1 METPLSSLSQLASNL
16 TSATTVSTTIDGS
29 PRAVSI
35 DTGGNMEPLAAVP
48 DAKLRLMC
56 SFGGHIM
63 PRPHDKALTYSSGET
78 RLVVIDRRA
87 SLASLRSRLSSML
100 LNGRSFTLKYQL
112 PSEDLD
118 SLVTITTDEDL
129 ENMIEEYDRA
139 TSSATA
145 AATQRIR
152 LFLFANMLETAATM
166 GSLLESA
173 KSETWFV
180 NALNQSGLLP
190 RGLSDSAAVNNTL
203 VNLDEAGEGEAEVQ
217 KQGANAGCVNNKQE
231 GYTTNGVISH
241 QEMHMSSMPDSPM
254 MEAAGGSSIGSS
266 SSSPSTAYLPPIR
279 VRVSEDQRMEQQFSQ
294 MSFSNVDGQRNQED
308 NAGLMANRPMMIPS
322 GMMTDFAMVYNN
334 NTPTDDGATVV
345 SAAMS
350 NGQFSPHDDR
360 SDTSVMAGYRKPPLP
375 MQPVA
380 IPQRGAGGY
389 GLTSP
394 DSVASDTSISSA
406 TSFSKPVYYQD
417 QAPTMLR
424 TPVTQPEITPVQTS
438 HNIPQHEPT
447 SAQTTSHVLSQ
458 PSTYTTMDQQHQVPV
473 QQPFLHQGVQY
484 IPHPSQYIP
493 VYPHQQQNYPVYV
506 MSVPQSQQYVP
517 AGTPPL
523 YPNSTP
529 TTTPRR
535 EVSQNVYRAPISQNP
550 QVQQQQQQPQLHY
563 MGYAGG
569 SQQTANANPNY
580 STGAY
585 EYTNPPNETVYYHA
599 QRLPTSN
606 AIPLASP
613 YQSMTPAAAAA
624 ALADMSKQMSLA
636 SDKEQQQHI
645 AASQPL

>member
-1 METPLSSLSQLASNL
+1 
-16 TSATTVSTTIDGS
+16 
-29 PRAVSI
+29 
-35 DTGGNMEPLAAVP
+35 
-48 DAKLRLMC
+48 
-56 SFGGHIM
+56 
-63 PRPHDKALTYSSGET
+63 
-78 RLVVIDRRA
+78 
-87 SLASLRSRLSSML
+87 
-100 LNGRSFTLKYQL
+100 
-112 PSEDLD
+112 
-118 SLVTITTDEDL
+118 
-129 ENMIEEYDRA
+129 MIEEYDRA

-145 AATQRIR
+145 TATQRIR

-217 KQGANAGCVNNKQE
+217 KPEADAGCVNNKQG
-231 GYTTNGVISH
+231 GYITNGVISH

-254 MEAAGGSSIGSS
+254 MEPAGGSSIGSS
-266 SSSPSTAYLPPIR
+266 SSSPSTANLPPIR
-279 VRVSEDQRMEQQFSQ
+279 VRVSEDPRMEQQFAQ
-294 MSFSNVDGQRNQED
+294 MGFSNVDTQRNLED
-308 NAGLMANRPMMIPS
+308 GVGLMANRPMMVPS
-322 GMMTDFAMVYNN
+322 GMMTDSAMVYNN
-334 NTPTDDGATVV
+334 TPIDGATVAA
-345 SAAMS
+345 AAMS
-350 NGQFSPHDDR
+350 NGQVSPHDDR
-360 SDTSVMAGYRKPPLP
+360 SDPGVVAGYRKPPLP

-406 TSFSKPVYYQD
+406 TSFSKPVYYQE
-417 QAPTMLR
+417 QAPTMIR
-424 TPVTQPEITPVQTS
+424 APVTHSEITPVQTS
-438 HNIPQHEPT
+438 HSIPQHEAT

-458 PSTYTTMDQQHQVPV
+458 PSTYTTMDQQHQLPV

-493 VYPHQQQNYPVYV
+493 VYPQQQQQNYPVYV

-529 TTTPRR
+529 ATNPRP
-535 EVSQNVYRAPISQNP
+535 EVAQNVYRAPISQSP
-550 QVQQQQQQPQLHY
+550 QVQQQQQPQLHY

-585 EYTNPPNETVYYHA
+585 EYTNPPNETMYYHA
-599 QRLPTSN
+599 QRLPTNN

>member
-1 METPLSSLSQLASNL
+1 METQLSSLSQLSSNL
-16 TSATTVSTTIDGS
+16 TSAATVLSTTIDGS
-29 PRAVSI
+29 PRAVTI
-35 DTGGNMEPLAAVP
+35 DTGGNMEPLASVP

-145 AATQRIR
+145 TATQRIR
-152 LFLFANMLETAATM
+152 LFLFANKLETAATM
-166 GSLLESA
+166 GSLLDSA

-217 KQGANAGCVNNKQE
+217 KLGVDAGCVNNKQG
-231 GYTTNGVISH
+231 GYIMNGVISH

-279 VRVSEDQRMEQQFSQ
+279 VRVSEEQRMEQQFAQ
-294 MSFSNVDGQRNQED
+294 MSFSNVDSHQRNVED
-308 NAGLMANRPMMIPS
+308 GGVGLVGNRPMMNDS
-322 GMMTDFAMVYNN
+322 ALGYS
-334 NTPTDDGATVV
+334 NTPVDGV
-345 SAAMS
+345 AAIS
-350 NGQFSPHDDR
+350 NGQVAQDDNR
-360 SDTSVMAGYRKPPLP
+360 SDPGVVTGYRKPPLP

-417 QAPTMLR
+417 QAPTMVR
-424 TPVTQPEITPVQTS
+424 AQVTQPEIAPVQTS
-438 HNIPQHEPT
+438 HGIPQHEAT

-458 PSTYTTMDQQHQVPV
+458 PNTYTTIEQQHQLPV

-493 VYPHQQQNYPVYV
+493 VYPHQQQQNYPVYV

-529 TTTPRR
+529 ATNPRP
-535 EVSQNVYRAPISQNP
+535 EVAQNVYRAPMSQNP
-550 QVQQQQQQPQLHY
+550 QVQQHQQQQQPQHHY

-569 SQQTANANPNY
+569 SQHTANANPNY
-580 STGAY
+580 STGGY
-585 EYTNPPNETVYYHA
+585 EYTNPPNETIYYHA
-599 QRLPTSN
+599 QRLPNN

-624 ALADMSKQMSLA
+624 ALADMSKQMSLD
-636 SDKEQQQHI
+636 SEKDQQQHI